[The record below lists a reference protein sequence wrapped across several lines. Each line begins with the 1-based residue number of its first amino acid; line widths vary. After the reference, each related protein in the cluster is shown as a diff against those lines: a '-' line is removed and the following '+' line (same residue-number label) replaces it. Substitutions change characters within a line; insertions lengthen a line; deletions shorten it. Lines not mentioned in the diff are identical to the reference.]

1 MLVGVGKVYYR
12 GKLGQEFAVKC
23 AGECF
28 MNRSILTAIAFS
40 AGLAWAWPAGA
51 QSIYKY
57 AYPDGRVIYASKPV
71 PGAKLLEEIEPPP
84 PPDPANAARQRKENA
99 ASGKELGQAADR
111 RAKSLDQ
118 AWDDL
123 KLWTR
128 KLEEAKSSLEAGREP
143 RDGERTGTVSG
154 KARMNDGYWRRQ
166 SENKLAVSEAEA
178 RVQQAQDAIN
188 ALR

>member
-1 MLVGVGKVYYR
+1 MKRPHLVVIA
-12 GKLGQEFAVKC
+12 LLAAL
-23 AGECF
+23 AGP
-28 MNRSILTAIAFS
+28 S
-40 AGLAWAWPAGA
+40 PAGA

-84 PPDPANAARQRKENA
+84 PPDPANAARQKKDNA
-99 ASGKELGQAADR
+99 ASSKDLGRAADR

-123 KLWTR
+123 RRWTGR
-128 KLEEAKSSLEAGREP
+128 LEEAKAKLEAGREP
-143 RDGERTGTVSG
+143 REGERTGTAGG

-166 SENKLAVSEAEA
+166 NNNERAVEEAEA
-178 RVQQAQDAIN
+178 HVQQALDAIN
-188 ALR
+188 TLR

>member
-1 MLVGVGKVYYR
+1 M
-12 GKLGQEFAVKC
+12 
-23 AGECF
+23 
-28 MNRSILTAIAFS
+28 LTAIALS
-40 AGLAWAWPAGA
+40 AGLAWLLPAGA

-57 AYPDGRVIYASKPV
+57 AYPDGRVIYSSKPV
-71 PGAKLLEEIEPPP
+71 PGAKLLEELEPPP
-84 PPDPANAARQRKENA
+84 PPDPANAARQKKDNA
-99 ASGKELGQAADR
+99 ASTQDLGQAADQ

-123 KLWTR
+123 GRWTR
-128 KLEEAKSSLEAGREP
+128 RLEEAKAKLEAGREP
-143 RDGERTGTVSG
+143 REGERTGTAGG

-166 SENKLAVSEAEA
+166 DENERAVEEAEA